1 LKITVVELR
10 EQLIHA
16 NVTFATEIVDIQ
28 ENLNE
33 GLNKLVDIIAE
44 VEELPYTPSDYYTMS
59 LIPPIVLIL
68 QLIEMTLSSVSNIM
82 GTFQAGAI
90 PFDPYYFLEKYVPH
104 VDWVDFKKAS
114 EEYLRIMKIKTEMSG
129 EGTNPAAGQSQ
140 SGY

>member
-1 LKITVVELR
+1 MKITVVELR

-28 ENLNE
+28 ENINE

-44 VEELPYTPSDYYTMS
+44 VDGIEYRPSDYYTIS

-82 GTFQAGAI
+82 STFQAGAI

-114 EEYLRIMKIKTEMSG
+114 EEYLRKMKIKTEMTAG
-129 EGTNPAAGQSQ
+129 DNNVPGQS
-140 SGY
+140 SYGY